1 MKRFEVREES
11 MLPTLAPGEEFVATD
26 SYPATPGDVVAF
38 PHPHREN
45 FWLVKRLGRLESDGT
60 AWVESDNA
68 EVPATD
74 SRAFGAVPVA
84 GLMPK
89 VERLDET
96 TFHEAVALLA
106 AEDEDFARTVASHGI
121 PPFWH
126 REPGFPTLAL
136 LILEQQVSLE
146 SGAAM
151 YRRMMDLL
159 GEMTPDSVI
168 AAGETALHQ
177 IGVTRQK
184 ASYLVELASLVVSG
198 DLDLDELSSADRTV
212 ARASLIAIKGIGPW
226 TADAYLLSALRF
238 PDVFP
243 VGDRALQ
250 VGTREA
256 LELDA
261 DPTEDELEI
270 RSQPWRPVR
279 AAAARLIW
287 HAYLEVRG
295 RREPAKFSDTNGD
308 QRVESRP

>member
-1 MKRFEVREES
+1 MVMKRFEVREES

-26 SYPATPGDVVAF
+26 SHPATPGDVVVF
-38 PHPHREN
+38 PHPRRED
-45 FWLVKRLGRLESDGT
+45 FWLVKRLGRLDADGT

-68 EVPATD
+68 EVSATD

-126 REPGFPTLAL
+126 REPGFPALVL

-151 YRRMMDLL
+151 YRRLIELL
-159 GEMTPDSVI
+159 GDVTAARVVS
-168 AAGETALHQ
+168 AGESSLQ
-177 IGVTRQK
+177 EIGVTRQK
-184 ASYLVELASLVVSG
+184 ATYLVGLADLVDSG
-198 DLDLDELSSADRTV
+198 ELDLDGLASFDRDE
-212 ARASLIAIKGIGPW
+212 ARTLLIGIKGIGPW

-238 PDVFP
+238 PDEFP

-250 VGTREA
+250 VGTQEVLGLETDPSEA
-256 LELDA
+256 
-261 DPTEDELEI
+261 ELETL
-270 RSQPWRPVR
+270 SEPWRPVR

-287 HAYLEVRG
+287 HAYLEKRG
-295 RREPAKFSDTNGD
+295 RREPEE
-308 QRVESRP
+308 VL